1 MNGVLEYLAT
11 LLWGPAT
18 LILLL
23 GCGAYFTIGTRF
35 LPFRGLKEAF
45 RHALREEGEGE
56 VSAFAALCTSL
67 AATLG
72 TGNIIGVATAISAG
86 GPGAL
91 FWMVLAALLGC
102 ATRYAEGF
110 LAVRYRQKDAD
121 GHFIGGPFFYLE
133 QGLHLG
139 WLAKIFATA
148 CLLCCLLSM
157 GTTSQIN
164 GIASAAISFFDPKGA
179 LTFSF
184 KGAPLSLVAL
194 IAGGTV
200 TFLAGKT
207 LRGGIHRISAV
218 SARIVPLM
226 AGLFTL
232 LTLWLIAQ
240 NHQKLPAA
248 IWLIVKS
255 AVSPRAALGAG
266 AGITLQKTI
275 RFGLG
280 RGIFSNEAGMGS
292 DPIAA
297 AAAKSS
303 NPHTQG
309 LVSMLGPFIDT
320 VVLCSLTGLAIILT
334 DVWQNPALS
343 GAEITLA
350 ALYTLPLSKR
360 LLSFLYFLCL
370 LFFGFASIIGWSYY
384 GEQSLRYLF
393 PKKTPKNLFHT
404 CFLIILFLGA
414 ILPADSVWL
423 LADILCA
430 LMTIPNLFG
439 LLMLSPQVFSP
450 QKYNYK
456 FLYAKSS
463 SSFST

>member
-1 MNGVLEYLAT
+1 MNERLEYLAN

-18 LILLL
+18 FILLL

-35 LPFRGLKEAF
+35 LPFRGLKAAF
-45 RHALREEGEGE
+45 RFALKEEGEGE

-91 FWMVLAALLGC
+91 FWMVFAALLGC
-102 ATRYAEGF
+102 GTRYAEGF
-110 LAVRYRQKDAD
+110 LAVRYRQKDAE
-121 GHFIGGPFFYLE
+121 GRFIGGPFFYLE
-133 QGLHLG
+133 HGLHQKG
-139 WLAKIFATA
+139 LAKIFAAA

-164 GIASAAISFFDPKGA
+164 GIASAATSFFDPNGTHT
-179 LTFSF
+179 LFSF
-184 KGAPLSLVAL
+184 GNAPVSLAALVTGAA
-194 IAGGTV
+194 V
-200 TFLAGKT
+200 TYLAGKI
-207 LRGGIHRISAV
+207 LRGGIRRISFV

-232 LTLWLIAQ
+232 LTLWMILQ
-240 NHQKLPAA
+240 NYQKLPAA
-248 IWLIVKS
+248 LLLIFKS
-255 AVSPRAALGAG
+255 AFSPKAALGAG
-266 AGITLQKTI
+266 AGITLQKAI

-297 AAAKSS
+297 AAAKTDH
-303 NPHTQG
+303 PHAQG

-334 DVWQNPALS
+334 DVWQDPALS
-343 GAEITLA
+343 GAQITLA
-350 ALYTLPLSKR
+350 ALYTLPLPKR

-393 PKKTPKNLFHT
+393 PQKPPLRLFHL
-404 CFLIILFLGA
+404 CFLIILFWGSA
-414 ILPADSVWL
+414 FSADLVWS

-439 LLMLSPQVFSP
+439 LLLLSPQVFSA

-456 FLYAKSS
+456 FLY
-463 SSFST
+463 FENRP